1 MDSNDSFSLSALEAG
16 EGNFPHPGPHPPI
29 HPQVQLAKMHL
40 PDSVAHGISQMA
52 PYPGEHFDPAGLPPA
67 GPHPVFPPQCGGFIV
82 SFNGRPFLIIFFA
95 GVDEG
100 GDYEPPSPDSWV
112 GESGAY
118 PP

>member
-29 HPQVQLAKMHL
+29 HPQ
-40 PDSVAHGISQMA
+40 MA
-52 PYPGEHFDPAGLPPA
+52 PYPGENFDPAGLPPA
-67 GPHPVFPPQCGGFIV
+67 GPHPVFPPQC
-82 SFNGRPFLIIFFA
+82 

>member
-1 MDSNDSFSLSALEAG
+1 MDSNDSFSLSALEPG

-29 HPQVQLAKMHL
+29 HPQVQLAKMYL

-67 GPHPVFPPQCGGFIV
+67 GAHPVFPPQCGRCSSV
-82 SFNGRPFLIIFFA
+82 SLFVDRAFCP
-95 GVDEG
+95 GVEEG

-112 GESGAY
+112 GETGAY